1 MLYLKLCAVLVEEFS
16 GWYED
21 NWFELNLDKEGI
33 NCTVEQMK
41 EVAEGHL
48 TTEAL
53 MWNQNKN
60 ERTISGMTSD
70 DFKKRFDDELLK
82 VGFDPLEGRYPIGY
96 QEAPLAYDAVWAVA
110 LGIWCLQTLNV
121 LHLFGHSSF

>member
-1 MLYLKLCAVLVEEFS
+1 MDGFL

-70 DFKKRFDDELLK
+70 DFKKRFDDELLQA
-82 VGFDPLEGRYPIGY
+82 GFDPQEGRYPIGY

-110 LGIWCLQTLNV
+110 LGILLRQTFNV
-121 LHLFGHSSF
+121 LHSFRSCSF